1 MQTNSSMKKVFFAI
15 LMMASVHAMSQA
27 KPDTIKAKPEDIK
40 VLQQPPVQLTR
51 VEVDSVKSV
60 LGNLSQRIQNL
71 ACLSQGDAA
80 VLQQLLGITFSTIL
94 RKERDANE
102 PPKKPK

>member
-15 LMMASVHAMSQA
+15 LMMASVQAMAQA
-27 KPDTIKAKPEDIK
+27 KPDSAVIKPEATTIKPIS
-40 VLQQPPVQLTR
+40 LTR